1 MTRSTL
7 HMPDPHYQ
15 AGFYDNVTSKRL
27 FAWIIDT
34 VFVTILCLVLLPFTG
49 FLGLF
54 VWPLFWLAIGF
65 AYRWVTI
72 SGGSATWGM
81 RLMAIQLRTA
91 DGSRLTASEA
101 FLHTLGYTLSM
112 AFVLVQVVSITLML
126 TSARAQGLTD
136 HVMGTVM
143 INRRLSR

>member
-1 MTRSTL
+1 
-7 HMPDPHYQ
+7 
-15 AGFYDNVTSKRL
+15 
-27 FAWIIDT
+27 
-34 VFVTILCLVLLPFTG
+34 
-49 FLGLF
+49 
-54 VWPLFWLAIGF
+54 
-65 AYRWVTI
+65 
-72 SGGSATWGM
+72 M